1 MKAVKEKYISF
12 FLLVIFLLHFNDL
25 VLELINLQIQ
35 SLMDKQEAD
44 KKELDDRL
52 NEINTLKVDSQIII
66 KT

>member
-1 MKAVKEKYISF
+1 
-12 FLLVIFLLHFNDL
+12 
-25 VLELINLQIQ
+25 
-35 SLMDKQEAD
+35 MDKQEAD